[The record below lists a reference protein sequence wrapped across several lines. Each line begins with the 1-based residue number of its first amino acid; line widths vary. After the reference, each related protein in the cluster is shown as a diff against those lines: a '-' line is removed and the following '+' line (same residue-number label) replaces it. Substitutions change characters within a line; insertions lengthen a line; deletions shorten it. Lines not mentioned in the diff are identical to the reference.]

1 MRKLVPVL
9 FLSFLTLL
17 LGIVAL
23 RLTTGEDLWICQDG
37 KWVKQGS
44 PRAGKP
50 QTPCGNIFLVSPIEG
65 EVIGNPVVIKGEARV
80 FENQFNWRVLDED
93 TSLLGE
99 GTGASDAKEVGEY
112 GDFEIVATYAKPK
125 GVKGTLEVFD
135 YSAKDGKEIDKV
147 EIGITFGEF
156 RTTTVKIF
164 LASKNAEAGKECQ
177 ADFPVVRL
185 VPKTQATGRA
195 ALDELLRGPSVEEME
210 KGYLT
215 GINEGV
221 KVEKLTIENG
231 VAKVDFNLRLDEAV
245 GGSCRVS
252 LIRSQIVN
260 TLKQFPTV
268 KEVVISIEGRTGD
281 ILQP

>member
-1 MRKLVPVL
+1 MRRLTPVL

-23 RLTTGEDLWICQDG
+23 RITSPEDSWICREG
-37 KWVKQGS
+37 KWIKHGN
-44 PRAGKP
+44 PRSLKP
-50 QTPCGNIFLVSPIEG
+50 QTPCGNIFVVSPIEA

-80 FENQFNWRVLDED
+80 FENQFNWRIKDED
-93 TSLLGE
+93 GSLLGE
-99 GTGASDAKEVGEY
+99 GAATSDAKEVGEY
-112 GDFEIVATYAKPK
+112 GDFEIVATYDKPK
-125 GVKGTLEVFD
+125 GNKGTLEIFD
-135 YSAKDGKEIDKV
+135 LSAKDGKEIDKV

-156 RTTTVKIF
+156 KTTTVKVYF
-164 LASKNAEAGKECQ
+164 ANKKAEPGKECQ
-177 ADFPVVRL
+177 ADFAIDRL
-185 VPKTQATGRA
+185 VPKTQAVGRA
-195 ALDELLRGPSVEEME
+195 SLDELLKGPSVEEME

-221 KVEKLTIENG
+221 KVEKLSIENG
-231 VAKVDFNLRLDEAV
+231 VARADFNLRLEEAV

-252 LIRSQIVN
+252 LIRSQIIN

-268 KEVVISIEGRTGD
+268 KEVVISIEGATED